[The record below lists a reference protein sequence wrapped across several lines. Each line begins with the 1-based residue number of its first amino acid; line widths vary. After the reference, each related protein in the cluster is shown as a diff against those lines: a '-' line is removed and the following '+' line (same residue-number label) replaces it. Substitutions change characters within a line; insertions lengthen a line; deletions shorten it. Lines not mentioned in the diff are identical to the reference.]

1 MVFNLT
7 KAVKKVFTGK
17 DEVDRILD
25 LPITKLR
32 LELKERFQEKKFTQ
46 EQFDAF
52 VEKLA
57 KVDDLGAQ
65 LDFAKGAVEKK
76 EVESEIDI
84 ELNSPARQLL
94 WAAVVTRLMDAA
106 TEGPVAQTRLWKQL
120 QNTIGVHNECIIVSK
135 MLSSAL
141 QNDDVTFELGQPGTW
156 VKRVEQRV

>member
-1 MVFNLT
+1 MAFNFT
-7 KAVKKVFTGK
+7 KAVKKAFSGK

-32 LELKERFQEKKFTQ
+32 LELKAQFQEKKFTQ
-46 EQFDAF
+46 EQFEAF

-57 KVDDLGAQ
+57 KVDDLGTQ
-65 LDFAKGAVEKK
+65 LDFAKNAVEKK

-84 ELNSPARQLL
+84 ELNSPAKQLL
-94 WAAVVTRLMDAA
+94 WAAVITRLMDAA

-120 QNTIGVHNECIIVSK
+120 QGTIGVHNECIIVSK

-141 QNDDVTFELGQPGTW
+141 QNDDVTFEVARGTN
-156 VKRVEQRV
+156 VPTQVSDS